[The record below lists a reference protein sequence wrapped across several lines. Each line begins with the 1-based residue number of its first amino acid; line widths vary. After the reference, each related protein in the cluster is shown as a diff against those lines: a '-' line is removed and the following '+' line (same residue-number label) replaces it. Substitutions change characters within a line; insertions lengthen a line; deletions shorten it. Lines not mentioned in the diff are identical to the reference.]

1 MKRAWW
7 IAVAIA
13 YAAGIFAGSSIPL
26 RELPLLPASGLDKL
40 IHAVEYALFF
50 FIVRKAVG
58 GRGWIPITIAILY
71 AGTDELHQ
79 AFVPGRH
86 AGIDDFAADLTG
98 IFLMAILTALVRDSP
113 LLAGI
118 RRRILALVIWR
129 KED

>member
-40 IHAVEYALFF
+40 IHAVEYALLALG
-50 FIVRKAVG
+50 KAVG

-98 IFLMAILTALVRDSP
+98 ILLMAILTALVRDSP